1 MVEVLSPTSYCSL
14 VVSIFNPDSWCQP
27 ALPAAVSESGN
38 EPSGR
43 SSSRPTSARCASVP
57 RLVETYAAGAP
68 TKQAKRDANDTPSI
82 LVEQTLGKLPA
93 VAFGSRNQTIRV
105 GTDMIL

>member
-57 RLVETYAAGAP
+57 RLVETYATGAP
-68 TKQAKRDANDTPSI
+68 TQQAKRDANYSPPT
-82 LVEQTLGKLPA
+82 LVYPTLGKLPA
-93 VAFGSRNQTIRV
+93 LALGPRT
-105 GTDMIL
+105 